1 MKLEPK
7 RILWPTDL
15 SDLSIRG
22 GRVAAGLC
30 DTFGAELHVLHVVTP
45 PLSPDVSVIVPAEVP
60 VAFSEPEMLEASQTA
75 LERIISTHLSDCPRV
90 VREVLFGNPWPTI
103 CKYAEE
109 HDIDLIVT
117 TTHGRT
123 GVAHALIGSTAERIV
138 QHAPCAVLTI
148 RQDAKDL
155 VKND

>member
-15 SDLSIRG
+15 SALSLRG
-22 GRVAAGLC
+22 GRVAVGMC
-30 DTFGAELHVLHVVTP
+30 QTFAAELHVLHVVPP

-60 VAFSEPEMLEASQTA
+60 MAFSEPEMLEASQNA
-75 LERIISTHLSDCPRV
+75 LDQLISQHLGDCEHIVRKV
-90 VREVLFGNPWPTI
+90 VFGNPWPTI

-109 HDIDLIVT
+109 NDVDLIVT

-123 GVAHALIGSTAERIV
+123 GLSHVLIGSTAERIV

-148 RQDAKDL
+148 KQDAKDF
-155 VKND
+155 VRE